1 MCQGES
7 QHINTSH
14 DADLDVI
21 IVSVQGLTRQGADG
35 GQCSLCRRDI
45 PDSYLDSSQVMTGA
59 MADLEQAQEDG
70 DQADMSAMFYNLQWV
85 FKPGKV
91 LHNIVK
97 HR

>member
-7 QHINTSH
+7 QHISCSH

-21 IVSVQGLTRQGADG
+21 IVCVQGLTRQGGDG

-59 MADLEQAQEDG
+59 MADLEQGQEDG
-70 DQADMSAMFYNLQWV
+70 DQADLSAMFCNLQWV